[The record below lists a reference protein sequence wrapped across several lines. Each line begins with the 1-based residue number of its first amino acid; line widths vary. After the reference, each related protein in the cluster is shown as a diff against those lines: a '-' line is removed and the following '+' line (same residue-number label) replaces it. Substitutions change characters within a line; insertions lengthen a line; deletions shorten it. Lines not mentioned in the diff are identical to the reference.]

1 MAFRCL
7 RGRVFPCFI
16 LIAACS
22 SDDGEPPASSGGSGG
37 AGSAGAAGSPSG
49 DAASIPY
56 APCSAE
62 TSVGGF
68 ELVLDPEYT
77 SLEGKVFD
85 AIDPRLVEA
94 EIATEGTC
102 RLVTPPSLLCDPGC
116 SPSTEVCAPGNQCV
130 PVPAGRSVGT
140 VTVSGLATPVE
151 MNPNGA
157 TANYRATG
165 LTHPGFAPGAD
176 VRLSAAGGDYSAFEL
191 RGWGIGLLEVTSE
204 ITVTEGQ
211 PTVIQWTPPA
221 SPSPAHVV
229 VSLDV
234 NNHGSTEA
242 SIQCDFEDTGQGE
255 IPASL
260 IDALI
265 AQGTSGFPSVTLTR
279 RTASSASIEP
289 GCVQLD
295 VMSTLDLDVNLT
307 GLTSCDTDAECP
319 EGLTCKPIERFC
331 E

>member
-7 RGRVFPCFI
+7 PWRALHCIV

-22 SDDGEPPASSGGSGG
+22 SDDGEPTATPGGGGAGGSGG
-37 AGSAGAAGSPSG
+37 SSSG

-62 TSVGGF
+62 TSIGGF

-85 AIDPRLVEA
+85 SVDPALVP
-94 EIATEGTC
+94 TEVASEGSC

-116 SPSTEVCAPGNQCV
+116 APSTEVCAPGNQCV
-130 PVPAGRSVGT
+130 AVPVARGVGT
-140 VTVSGLATPVE
+140 VSVSGLVSPVE

-165 LTHPGFAPGAD
+165 LANPGFAPGAD
-176 VRLSAAGGDYSAFEL
+176 VRLSASGGDYAPFEL
-191 RGWGIGLLEVTSE
+191 RGWGVGLLEVSSE
-204 ITVTEGQ
+204 ITVTQGQ
-211 PTVIQWTPPA
+211 PTVIRWTAPA
-221 SPSPAHVV
+221 SAGPAHVV
-229 VSLDV
+229 ATLDV

-242 SIQCDFEDTGQGE
+242 SIECDFEDTGEGE

-260 IDALI
+260 VDALI
-265 AQGTSGFPSVTLTR
+265 ARGTSGFPSIELR
-279 RTASSASIEP
+279 RHTASSTAIEP
-289 GCVQLD
+289 GCVEFEVLSELSLD
-295 VMSTLDLDVNLT
+295 VSLT

-319 EGLTCKPIERFC
+319 DGQTCKPVERFC

>member
-7 RGRVFPCFI
+7 RSRVLPCFV
-16 LIAACS
+16 LIVACG
-22 SDDGEPPASSGGSGG
+22 SDDGESASPGGGSGGSGG
-37 AGSAGAAGSPSG
+37 AGGTGSPSG

-85 AIDPRLVEA
+85 AIDPRLV
-94 EIATEGTC
+94 ATEVASEGAC
-102 RLVTPPSLLCDPGC
+102 RLLTPPSLLCDPGC
-116 SPSTEVCAPGNQCV
+116 NPSAEVCAPNNQCV
-130 PVPAGRSVGT
+130 AVPAGRSVGT
-140 VTVSGLATPVE
+140 VSVSGLVSPVE
-151 MNPNGA
+151 MNPNAA
-157 TANYRATG
+157 TANYRAAG
-165 LTHPGFAPGAD
+165 LPNPGFAPGAD
-176 VRLSAAGGDYSAFEL
+176 VRLSAAGGDYSPFEL

-211 PTVIQWTPPA
+211 PTLIQWTPPA
-221 SPSPAHVV
+221 SASPAHVV

-242 SIQCDFEDTGQGE
+242 SIECDFADTGQGE
-255 IPASL
+255 IPVSL

-289 GCVQLD
+289 GCVELD
-295 VMSTLDLDVNLT
+295 VMSTLDLDVTLT

>member
-1 MAFRCL
+1 MALRCL
-7 RGRVFPCFI
+7 RSSVLSCVV

-22 SDDGEPPASSGGSGG
+22 SDDGEPASPGGLGGSGG
-37 AGSAGAAGSPSG
+37 TQSSSG
-49 DAASIPY
+49 DAASMPY
-56 APCSAE
+56 EPCSAE

-85 AIDPRLVEA
+85 ATDPRLVS
-94 EIATEGTC
+94 TEVASEGGC

-116 SPSTEVCAPGNQCV
+116 APSTEVCAPNNQCV

-140 VTVSGLATPVE
+140 VRVSGLVSPVE

-157 TANYRATG
+157 TANYRAAG
-165 LTHPGFAPGAD
+165 LANPGFAPGAD
-176 VRLSAAGGDYSAFEL
+176 VRLSADGGEYSPFEL

-221 SPSPAHVV
+221 SASPAHVV
-229 VSLDV
+229 ATLDV

-242 SIQCDFEDTGQGE
+242 SIQCDFEDTGQGQ

-265 AQGTSGFPSVTLTR
+265 AQGTSGFPSITLTR
-279 RTASSASIEP
+279 RTASSASIEA
-289 GCVQLD
+289 GCVELD
-295 VMSTLDLDVNLT
+295 VMSTLDLDVTLT

-319 EGLTCKPIERFC
+319 DGLTCKPVERFC

>member
-7 RGRVFPCFI
+7 RWRVLPCFV

-22 SDDGEPPASSGGSGG
+22 SDDVEPASPGGTGG
-37 AGSAGAAGSPSG
+37 TGTASPSG

-56 APCSAE
+56 APCSEE

-85 AIDPRLVEA
+85 AADPRLVNT
-94 EIATEGTC
+94 EIASEGTC

-116 SPSTEVCAPGNQCV
+116 APSSQVCAPNNQCV

-140 VTVSGLATPVE
+140 VSVSGLVSPVE
-151 MNPNGA
+151 MTPNAA
-157 TANYRATG
+157 TANYRAAG
-165 LTHPGFAPGAD
+165 LANPGFAPGAD
-176 VRLSAAGGDYSAFEL
+176 VRLSATGGDYSAFEL

-211 PTVIQWTPPA
+211 PTSIQWTPPA
-221 SPSPAHVV
+221 SAGPAHLVV
-229 VSLDV
+229 TLDV

-289 GCVQLD
+289 GCVELD
-295 VMSTLDLDVNLT
+295 VMSTLDLDVTLT

-319 EGLTCKPIERFC
+319 DGLTCKPVERFC

>member
-7 RGRVFPCFI
+7 RWCALPCFV

-22 SDDGEPPASSGGSGG
+22 SDDGEPSASASGGSGG
-37 AGSAGAAGSPSG
+37 NGGAASPSG

-85 AIDPRLVEA
+85 AVDPRLVNG
-94 EIATEGTC
+94 EIASEGTC
-102 RLVTPPSLLCDPGC
+102 RLLTPPSLLCDPGC
-116 SPSTEVCAPGNQCV
+116 APSTEVCAPNNQCV
-130 PVPAGRSVGT
+130 PVPAGHGVGT
-140 VTVSGLATPVE
+140 VSVSGLATPVE
-151 MNPNGA
+151 MSPNGA
-157 TANYRATG
+157 TANYRASG
-165 LTHPGFAPGAD
+165 IPNPGFAPGAD
-176 VRLSAAGGDYSAFEL
+176 IRLSASGGDYAPFEL
-191 RGWGIGLLEVTSE
+191 RGWGVGLLEVTSA
-204 ITVTEGQ
+204 ITVTEGE
-211 PTVIQWTPPA
+211 PTRIQWTAPA
-221 SPSPAHVV
+221 SASPARVV
-229 VSLDV
+229 ATLDV

-242 SIQCDFEDTGQGE
+242 SITCDFEDTGQGE
-255 IPASL
+255 IPVSL

-279 RTASSASIEP
+279 RTASSASIAP
-289 GCVQLD
+289 GCVELD
-295 VMSTLDLDVNLT
+295 VMSTLDLDVTLT

-319 EGLTCKPIERFC
+319 DGLTCKPVERFC